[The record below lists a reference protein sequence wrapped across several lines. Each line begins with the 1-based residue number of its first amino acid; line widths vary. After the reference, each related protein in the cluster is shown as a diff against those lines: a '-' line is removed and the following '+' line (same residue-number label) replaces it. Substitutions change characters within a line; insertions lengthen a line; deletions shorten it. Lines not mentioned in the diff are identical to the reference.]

1 MTVQLKI
8 GDLAREAQCP
18 AETIRYYEREG
29 LLPEPTRTAGNYRVY
44 GRTHIERLGF
54 IRNCRSLD
62 MTLDEIRELLRV
74 RDVPQE
80 NCGAAHRL
88 LDDHIAHVALRI
100 QELQRL
106 ERQLKALRRQCGQA
120 GADKECGI
128 LDGLGRRASAGAGGK
143 RPAAHVRGTHRS

>member
-1 MTVQLKI
+1 MQLKI

-18 AETIRYYEREG
+18 TETIRYYEREG

-88 LDDHIAHVALRI
+88 LDEHIAHVALRI
-100 QELQRL
+100 QELQQL
-106 ERQLKALRRQCGQA
+106 ERQLKALRRQCGPA
-120 GADKECGI
+120 RAEKECGI
-128 LDGLGRRASAGAGGK
+128 LDGLGRRAAGGASGK
-143 RPAAHVRGTHRS
+143 KSAAHVRGTHRS